1 MSAVLDHLV
10 LKLRD
15 EPAMVTFY
23 TDLLGF
29 EAERLEDYRS
39 GRAPFPSIRI
49 NATTIIDLL
58 PPGELS
64 ETPPDTPNRNLDHFC
79 VALDRAAWDA
89 VHARLTEHGVQ
100 ISGPH
105 SLWGA
110 RGQGTS
116 IYVKDPDG
124 NGVELKTY
132 DS

>member
-1 MSAVLDHLV
+1 MAINLDHLV
-10 LKLRD
+10 LKLRN
-15 EPAMVTFY
+15 EPAMIAFY
-23 TDLLGF
+23 TDILGL

-49 NATTIIDLL
+49 NATTLIDLL
-58 PPGELS
+58 PQNDPA
-64 ETPPDTPNRNLDHFC
+64 ETPTPNLDHFC
-79 VALDRAAWDA
+79 MALDRQTWDA
-89 VHARLTEHGVQ
+89 VHARLVEQGVE

-105 SLWGA
+105 NLWGA

-132 DS
+132 DE